1 MNYRQVFV
9 HFGQMILPGNSE
21 LHKHNFFPVPFFPV
35 PIILF
40 VFMTPKTILLIE
52 DNADIREN
60 TVELLELEGY
70 QVLQADNG
78 IDGISLAQVR
88 LPDVVICDILMRE
101 TDGYT
106 VFRSLLDHKDTCH
119 IPFIFMTAKSE
130 TADCKK
136 AYDIGRCSYLV
147 KPFDEK
153 ELFSA
158 IRELLENSWKE
169 TKE

>member
-1 MNYRQVFV
+1 
-9 HFGQMILPGNSE
+9 
-21 LHKHNFFPVPFFPV
+21 
-35 PIILF
+35 
-40 VFMTPKTILLIE
+40 MTFKTILLIE

-70 QVLQADNG
+70 RVIAADNG
-78 IDGISLAQVR
+78 VEGICLAQLR

-106 VFRSLLDHKDTCH
+106 VFRSLLDHEDTRH

-130 TADCKK
+130 TADRKK
-136 AYDIGRCSYLV
+136 AFSMGRCSYLV

-153 ELFSA
+153 ELFFA
-158 IRELLENSWKE
+158 IRGLLDGSLPE
-169 TKE
+169 TKV